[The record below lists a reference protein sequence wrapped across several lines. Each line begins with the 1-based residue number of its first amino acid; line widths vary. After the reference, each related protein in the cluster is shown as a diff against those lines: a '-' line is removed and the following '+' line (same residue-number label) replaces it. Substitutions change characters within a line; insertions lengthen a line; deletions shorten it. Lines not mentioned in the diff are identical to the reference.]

1 MKPVYSRGRL
11 FQRPIFRPAQLHD
24 RKFIIYLES
33 VGISK
38 VVGTGSDIRLQ
49 EHKNQLTNLLVMIIR
64 STTKRI
70 YYPAPEK
77 QRTLIHGSRRIRY
90 LHAALLVQP
99 KS

>member
-1 MKPVYSRGRL
+1 M
-11 FQRPIFRPAQLHD
+11 FQRPIFRPAPLHD

-49 EHKNQLTNLLVMIIR
+49 EYKNQLTNLLVMIIR